1 MGGWGVSRVRRVG
14 CGAVLL
20 PVSSVAVSSA
30 SVIWYAWVRRVGCG
44 AVLLPVSSVAVSSAS
59 VIWYA
64 WAARCRPRHV
74 PSALLSS
81 LSAHLFYISSM
92 ASARRAAPSVPLPIG
107 AGLPSLLVCH
117 RRQTAAS
124 ASVARARRP
133 GGRNRRPLL
142 LQAWRRPPV
151 CRLFSA
157 VCALA

>member
-1 MGGWGVSRVRRVG
+1 MGGWGVSR
-14 CGAVLL
+14 
-20 PVSSVAVSSA
+20 
-30 SVIWYAWVRRVGCG
+30 VRRVGCG

-92 ASARRAAPSVPLPIG
+92 ASARRAAPSFPLPIG

-133 GGRNRRPLL
+133 GGRNRRPSH

-151 CRLFSA
+151 RVVFFPPFARLA
-157 VCALA
+157 CVKYVVVHPPLAFLRCTSP